1 MITAPN
7 VFICWEN
14 RLVSSFQRQNIFLN
28 DISGLPQNHVGWQ
41 VDRKEE
47 AVGASEQRIGGG
59 EVFMKG
65 KRERMRK
72 PV

>member
-1 MITAPN
+1 MCLSVGRTGWLAP
-7 VFICWEN
+7 FSGRI
-14 RLVSSFQRQNIFLN
+14 FFLN

-47 AVGASEQRIGGG
+47 AEGASEQRIGGG

-65 KRERMRK
+65 KRKE
-72 PV
+72 